1 MDVSLKKDIKH
12 LRICDYI
19 RVTIDK
25 EPTWL
30 IVTSFVGK
38 NEIIGIPLY
47 EETADRLDTQPHIR
61 VFRQSVTGCRKHR
74 DWDELEIAPW
84 LFRHKHI

>member
-1 MDVSLKKDIKH
+1 MNVSLEKDIKH

-19 RVTIDK
+19 QVIIDK

-30 IVTSFVGK
+30 IVTSFVGN

-61 VFRQSVTGCRKHR
+61 VFRQSVTRCRKHR